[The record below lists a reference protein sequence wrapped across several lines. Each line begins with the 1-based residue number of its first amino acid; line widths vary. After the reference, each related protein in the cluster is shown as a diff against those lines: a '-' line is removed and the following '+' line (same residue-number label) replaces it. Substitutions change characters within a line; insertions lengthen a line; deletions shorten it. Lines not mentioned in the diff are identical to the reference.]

1 MPPPFDGTRGTV
13 DLFLQTFNF
22 YRNANCDNEVMRNPF
37 QRANLLLTFMKGP
50 RIQMWAA
57 KKGEELTMAVF
68 GDPANNVQPTH
79 LREDEGLWNGLVQ
92 ALRTQFAELHGEE
105 GAYRKI
111 KRLKQ
116 MPGNVEDYITAFEML
131 LLKAGWGRDSHGA
144 ISAFKEGL
152 CEPLLKECIRRRP
165 KPVTLTEWMDTA
177 RDEEKSYYDLKFEL
191 EEAKKRCGGRRLE
204 DLAEDAR
211 KGNKRPAGDVDP
223 RPYDPMQLDAAR
235 TQKRLS
241 DEERQKLRNEG
252 RCFGCE
258 STKHM
263 YDKCPKNPRVRGK
276 GKKRQESPK
285 ASTKPRARVAD
296 ASATIEE
303 VSSEDEEEEEPK
315 KEEAPPPYTKKKLVT
330 AIRKLSSTDRED
342 LMDTLA
348 IDSDQDF

>member
-22 YRNANCDNEVMRNPF
+22 YRNANYDNEVMRNPF

-50 RIQMWAA
+50 RVQMWAA
-57 KKGEELTMAVF
+57 RKGEELTMAVF

-79 LREDEGLWNGLVQ
+79 LRDDENLWTGLVQ
-92 ALRTQFAELHGEE
+92 ALRHNFAELHGEE

-116 MPGNVEDYITAFEML
+116 TPGNVEDYITVFETL
-131 LLKAGWGRDSHGA
+131 LLKAGWGRNSHGA

-165 KPVTLTEWMDTA
+165 KPITLTEWMDTA
-177 RDEEKSYYDLKFEL
+177 RDEEKLYYDLKFEL
-191 EEAKKRCGGRRLE
+191 EEAKKCRGGRRLE
-204 DLAEDAR
+204 DMAEDAR

-223 RPYDPMQLDAAR
+223 RPYDPMQLDAAIA
-235 TQKRLS
+235 RLT
-241 DEERQKLRNEG
+241 DKERKQLRNEG
-252 RCFGCE
+252 KCFGCK

-263 YDKCPKNPRVRGK
+263 YANCPKNPRVRRK
-276 GKKRQESPK
+276 GKKRQESLK
-285 ASTKPRARVAD
+285 ARTKPRARA
-296 ASATIEE
+296 ANMSATIEE
-303 VSSEDEEEEEPK
+303 ISSEEEEEEEPK

-348 IDSDQDF
+348 IESDQDF